1 MIEFSTSETP
11 SNVADVAAPM
21 HGARQCYL
29 VAPTALARPK
39 GSDPQKILGAIIIK
53 ILNKND

>member
-1 MIEFSTSETP
+1 
-11 SNVADVAAPM
+11 VADVAAPM

-39 GSDPQKILGAIIIK
+39 GSDPQKFLGAIIIE
-53 ILNKND
+53 ILNKKGLKNKNTPIY